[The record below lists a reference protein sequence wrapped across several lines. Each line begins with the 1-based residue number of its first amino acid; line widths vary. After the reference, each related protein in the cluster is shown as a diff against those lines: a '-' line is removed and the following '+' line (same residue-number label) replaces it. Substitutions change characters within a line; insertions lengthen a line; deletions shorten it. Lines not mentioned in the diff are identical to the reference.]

1 LKKALELIVLA
12 GTLNQSRALEIRV
25 ERVGQHT
32 ALRHIIDT
40 LERGSLARAP
50 IENLADRL
58 GNVLVYWWL
67 ERLPSRPSLSRAIL
81 DRPSL
86 SSL

>member
-1 LKKALELIVLA
+1 VLA

-40 LERGSLARAP
+40 LERAPWRAR
-50 IENLADRL
+50 R
-58 GNVLVYWWL
+58 
-67 ERLPSRPSLSRAIL
+67 
-81 DRPSL
+81 
-86 SSL
+86 